1 MRDQININKEVKP
14 MNNQKYER
22 LTTIADEKKFFG
34 LIQIEEDNNI
44 VYQFIQ
50 GFENREKNIPIT
62 KDTLFAIAS
71 GTKFLTALAIGKLI
85 DEKKITLDSKAK
97 DLYDLK
103 IDSMDPNITIR
114 HLLSNSSGMADYLD
128 EDLLDDT
135 VPIYFDVP
143 YKDLV
148 NPKDFI
154 PIFSKRAQKFNPGEG
169 FNYNNQGFVYL
180 AIIVEEV
187 SKKSYQDYINQDI
200 LKPLGI
206 LRSGIYH
213 LDYFPSHTALGYLN
227 NKEDS
232 LTNLGLL
239 PYQSGGDGGA
249 ICSVD
254 EWRTL
259 WKSFFEYKIISKDLV
274 NEFMKIHSVVD
285 EKTNNYYG
293 LGLWLKKTNDEV
305 YPYLLGGDPGIS
317 FSSSYSPFTK
327 KLKFAVSNTSHGVWD
342 IFDIFKEF

>member
-1 MRDQININKEVKP
+1 MS
-14 MNNQKYER
+14 NQKYER
-22 LTTIADEKKFFG
+22 LEKIANEMRFSG
-34 LIQIEEDNNI
+34 LISIEEDNNI
-44 VYQFIQ
+44 VYQYIQ

-62 KDTLFAIAS
+62 RNTLFAIAS

-103 IDSMDPNITIR
+103 MDSIDPNITIR
-114 HLLSNSSGMADYLD
+114 HLLSNTSGMADYLD

-135 VPIYFDVP
+135 VPIYFGVP
-143 YKDLV
+143 FKDLV

-154 PIFSKRAQKFNPGEG
+154 PIFSKREQKSTPGEK

-180 AIIVEEV
+180 AIIVEEL
-187 SKKSYQDYINQDI
+187 SKRSYQDYINQEI

-206 LRSGIYH
+206 NRSGIYH
-213 LDYFPSHTALGYLN
+213 LDHFPSDTALGYLN
-227 NKEDS
+227 NKENS
-232 LTNLGLL
+232 LTNIGLL

-249 ICSVD
+249 ICSLD
-254 EWRTL
+254 ELRTL

-274 NEFMKIHSVVD
+274 NEFMKIQAVID
-285 EKTNNYYG
+285 QKTNNYYG
-293 LGLWLKKTNDEV
+293 LGLWLKKNDEEV

-327 KLKFAVSNTSHGVWD
+327 KYKFAVSNTSHGVWD
-342 IFDIFKEF
+342 IFDTFKEL

>member
-1 MRDQININKEVKP
+1 MD
-14 MNNQKYER
+14 NQKYER

-44 VYQFIQ
+44 VYQYIQ
-50 GFENREKNIPIT
+50 GFENREKNIPST
-62 KDTLFAIAS
+62 RDTLFAIAS

-85 DEKKITLDSKAK
+85 DENKFSLDSKAK

-103 IDSMDPNITIR
+103 MDSIDPNITIR
-114 HLLSNSSGMADYLD
+114 HLLSNTSGMADYLD
-128 EDLLDDT
+128 EDLLDGT
-135 VPIYFDVP
+135 IPIYFGVP
-143 YKDLV
+143 FKDLV

-154 PIFSKRAQKFNPGEG
+154 PIFSKREQKSTPGEK

-187 SKKSYQDYINQDI
+187 SKKSYKDYINQEI
-200 LKPLGI
+200 LRPLGI
-206 LRSGIYH
+206 TRSGIYH
-213 LDYFPSHTALGYLN
+213 LDHFPSDTALGYLN

-254 EWRTL
+254 ELRTL

-274 NEFMKIHSVVD
+274 NEFMKIQAVID
-285 EKTNNYYG
+285 QKTNNYYG
-293 LGLWLKKTNDEV
+293 LGLWLKKNDDEV

-327 KLKFAVSNTSHGVWD
+327 KYKFAVSNTSHGVWD
-342 IFDIFKEF
+342 IFDIFKEL